1 MTSAKLSDR
10 AGRLKRRKQFPEM
23 YARLPLSV
31 LMDKALTDA
40 DVRVYAGLAAVVWQ
54 GTTERESYQEIS
66 ELAGVSERQARRS
79 IKALVAAGLISAAPS
94 NRRGSRGVFS
104 LASPV
109 FGQKQRAGVTTVV
122 SSPSRG
128 TRYASLGKEVA

>member
-1 MTSAKLSDR
+1 
-10 AGRLKRRKQFPEM
+10 M

-79 IKALVAAGLISAAPS
+79 LKTLVAHGLVLAARS
-94 NRRGSRGVFS
+94 NRRGARGMFS
-104 LASPV
+104 LTSPV
-109 FGQKQRAGVTTVV
+109 FGKKRDSDRDEVV

-128 TRYASLGKEVA
+128 RRLAVARTA